1 MRRGAEW
8 SRGTRFRSGVMQDLY
23 LGASARLD
31 REPLDVEVD
40 VINCGHLAPLGRP
53 DELARRL
60 EPASA

>member
-1 MRRGAEW
+1 
-8 SRGTRFRSGVMQDLY
+8 MQDLY